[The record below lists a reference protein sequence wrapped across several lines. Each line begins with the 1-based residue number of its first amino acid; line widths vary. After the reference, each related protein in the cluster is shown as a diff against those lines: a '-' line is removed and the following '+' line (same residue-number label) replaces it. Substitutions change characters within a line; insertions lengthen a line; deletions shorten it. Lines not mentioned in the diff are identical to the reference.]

1 MTDTHKATIVHTP
14 AAAALA
20 PDRAI
25 HPLIA
30 SLRDGTLD
38 PTTIREMM
46 ALQREHEASEAKKA
60 YTRALAALKA
70 DLPTVI
76 AKDATVDFT
85 GQSGKRTHYTH
96 ATLAGALD
104 AVTGPLTAHGF
115 SLAWVPS
122 TTERGAVRVT
132 CRLTHREGH
141 SEEATLDAPADTS
154 GSKSPAQ
161 AIASTITLLQRYSAL
176 ALLGIATRDMKEPAG
191 EETRPAPASG
201 GVDARRV
208 LAAVGEIQKRG
219 LDLAELEG
227 LIGRP
232 AKAWTGADLDRAR
245 EWIREKQPKK
255 PAAPPREDEDGSL
268 AEDPPK
274 G

>member
-14 AAAALA
+14 AVPLA
-20 PDRAI
+20 TDRAI

-38 PTTIREMM
+38 PATIREMLT
-46 ALQREHEASEAKKA
+46 LQREHEASEAKKA

-104 AVTGPLTAHGF
+104 AVTGPLTSHGF

-122 TTERGAVRVT
+122 TTERGGVRVT

-176 ALLGIATRDMKEPAG
+176 ALLGIATRDMKEPAP

-201 GVDARRV
+201 VADARRI

-219 LDLAELEG
+219 LDLTEIEG
-227 LIGRP
+227 LIGRV
-232 AKAWTGADLDRAR
+232 AKTWTGADLDRAR
-245 EWIREKQPKK
+245 EWVREKQPKK
-255 PAAPPREDEDGSL
+255 APPAAPRENDDGSL
-268 AEDPPK
+268 AEDPP